1 MRFPQQSR
9 RNIWLHCKDSHDK
22 IMLYTVCIAHD
33 LKLRKQE
40 GVTYQSCDTL
50 LLYVSIV
57 CEYIIFGY
65 RRQDRH

>member
-1 MRFPQQSR
+1 
-9 RNIWLHCKDSHDK
+9 
-22 IMLYTVCIAHD
+22 MLYTVCIAHD